1 MFSDDLL
8 LPSSSCPEEFVL
20 SFVELKALEQPL
32 NKLCPIN
39 ESPSP
44 LVPLLTRSDELIEG
58 CKPEDGG
65 VLPLLLLFGGDPE
78 EFVGDARVLA
88 FLVNKAGI
96 PGDEA

>member
-8 LPSSSCPEEFVL
+8 LPSSSCPEDL
-20 SFVELKALEQPL
+20 SLVELKSL

-39 ESPSP
+39 ENPSP
-44 LVPLLTRSDELIEG
+44 LGTLLMRSDELIEG